1 MPEEDILDM
10 TSITSKT
17 AKAWDVQALRGDF
30 PILARMVNGKP
41 LVYLDNAATTQK
53 PRSVIQSLVDY
64 YENYNANVHRGVH
77 TLSMEATDMTEAA
90 RKKVADFINA
100 EEPETVIWT
109 RNATEGMN
117 IVAHSW
123 ARGHIEP
130 GDEIVTTPMEHH
142 SNLVPWQE
150 IAAERGAVLRFIPLA
165 DDGTLDLSGVDGII
179 TERTKLLAIVHA
191 SNSLGTINPAKL
203 LTEKAHSV
211 GATVLVDGAQSV
223 PHMPVDV
230 QDIGCDF
237 LSFSGHKMM
246 GPTGIGA
253 LYGKRELLEEMEPFL
268 TGGEMVLQV
277 TYEKASWA
285 GLPWKFEA
293 GTPNIADSIGL
304 GAAVDYLTA
313 LGMENV
319 REHEKQITAYALE
332 RFKEIEEVDVF
343 GPQDPELRGGVVSF
357 HNEDVHPHDLGT
369 FLDQQGIAVRTGH
382 HCTMPLMGKLGVP
395 ATARASFYVYNTE
408 QEVDLLVDGV
418 KGALRYFGNGLA

>member
-1 MPEEDILDM
+1 M
-10 TSITSKT
+10 
-17 AKAWDVQALRGDF
+17 DVQALRADF
-30 PILARMVNGKP
+30 PILERVVNGKP

-90 RKKVADFINA
+90 RKRVADFINA
-100 EEPETVIWT
+100 PEPETVIWT

-123 ARGHIEP
+123 GRGNIEP

-150 IAAERGAVLRFIPLA
+150 IASERGASLRFIPLS
-165 DDGTLDLSGVDGII
+165 DDGTLDLSDLDAII
-179 TERTKLLAIVHA
+179 TERTKLLAFTHA

-203 LTEKAHSV
+203 LTEKAHAV

-230 QDIGCDF
+230 EDIGCDF

-253 LYGKRELLEEMEPFL
+253 LYAKRELLEGMEPFL

-277 TYEKASWA
+277 SYEKASWA
-285 GLPWKFEA
+285 DLPWKFEA
-293 GTPNIADSIGL
+293 GTPNIADSIGM
-304 GAAVDYLTA
+304 GAAVDYLSA

-319 REHEKQITAYALE
+319 REHEKRITEYALE

-343 GPQDPELRGGVVSF
+343 GPEDPELRGGVVSF

-382 HCTMPLMGKLGVP
+382 HCTMPLMSKLGVV

-408 QEVDLLVDGV
+408 QEIDALVDGI

>member
-1 MPEEDILDM
+1 MAAM
-10 TSITSKT
+10 TSKT
-17 AKAWDVQALRGDF
+17 VKALDVQALRADF
-30 PILARMVNGKP
+30 PILSRMVNGKP

-100 EEPETVIWT
+100 PEPETVIWT

-123 ARGHIEP
+123 GRAHIEP

-150 IAAERGAVLRFIPLA
+150 IAAESGASLRFIPLS
-165 DDGTLDLSGVDGII
+165 DDGTLDLSDLDAII
-179 TERTKLLAIVHA
+179 TERTKLLAFTHA

-203 LTEKAHSV
+203 LTEKAHMV
-211 GATVLVDGAQSV
+211 GAAVLVDGAQSV

-253 LYGKRELLEEMEPFL
+253 LYAKRELLEEMGPFL

-285 GLPWKFEA
+285 DLPWKFEA
-293 GTPNIADSIGL
+293 GTPNIADSIGM
-304 GAAVDYLTA
+304 GAAVDYLSA

-332 RFKEIEEVDVF
+332 RFMEIEEMDVF
-343 GPQDPELRGGVVSF
+343 GPHDPELRGGVVSF

-382 HCTMPLMGKLGVP
+382 HCTMPLMGKLGVV

-408 QEVDLLVDGV
+408 QEVDALVDGV

>member
-1 MPEEDILDM
+1 M

-123 ARGHIEP
+123 ARAHIEP

-150 IAAERGAVLRFIPLA
+150 IAAERGATLRFIPLA
-165 DDGTLDLSGVDGII
+165 DDGTLDLSDLDAVI
-179 TERTKLLAIVHA
+179 TERTKLVAFTHA

-203 LTEKAHSV
+203 LTHKAHAV

-223 PHMPVDV
+223 PHMPVNV

-304 GAAVDYLTA
+304 GAAVDYLAA

-357 HNEDVHPHDLGT
+357 HNAEVHPHDLGT

-382 HCTMPLMGKLGVP
+382 HCTMPLMGKLGVS

-408 QEVDLLVDGV
+408 QEVDVLVDGV

>member
-1 MPEEDILDM
+1 
-10 TSITSKT
+10 
-17 AKAWDVQALRGDF
+17 
-30 PILARMVNGKP
+30 
-41 LVYLDNAATTQK
+41 
-53 PRSVIQSLVDY
+53 
-64 YENYNANVHRGVH
+64 
-77 TLSMEATDMTEAA
+77 
-90 RKKVADFINA
+90 
-100 EEPETVIWT
+100 
-109 RNATEGMN
+109 MN

-123 ARGHIEP
+123 ARANIGP

-313 LGMENV
+313 LGNG
-319 REHEKQITAYALE
+319 E
-332 RFKEIEEVDVF
+332 R
-343 GPQDPELRGGVVSF
+343 P
-357 HNEDVHPHDLGT
+357 
-369 FLDQQGIAVRTGH
+369 
-382 HCTMPLMGKLGVP
+382 
-395 ATARASFYVYNTE
+395 
-408 QEVDLLVDGV
+408 
-418 KGALRYFGNGLA
+418 GA

>member
-1 MPEEDILDM
+1 MI
-10 TSITSKT
+10 SKT
-17 AKAWDVQALRGDF
+17 AKALDVQALRADF
-30 PILARMVNGKP
+30 PILQRVVNGRP

-100 EEPETVIWT
+100 PEPETVIWT

-123 ARGHIEP
+123 GRGNIEP

-150 IAAERGAVLRFIPLA
+150 VASERGASLRFIPLR
-165 DDGTLDLSGVDGII
+165 DDGTLDLSDLDAII
-179 TERTKLLAIVHA
+179 TERTKLLAFTHA

-203 LTEKAHSV
+203 LTEKAHAV

-230 QDIGCDF
+230 EDIGCDF

-277 TYEKASWA
+277 SYEKASWA
-285 GLPWKFEA
+285 DLPWKFEA
-293 GTPNIADSIGL
+293 GTPNIADSIGM
-304 GAAVDYLTA
+304 GAAVDYLSA

-319 REHEKQITAYALE
+319 REHEKRITEYALE

-343 GPQDPELRGGVVSF
+343 GPEDPELRGGVVSF
-357 HNEDVHPHDLGT
+357 HNDDVHPHDLGT

-382 HCTMPLMGKLGVP
+382 HCTMPLMGKLGVV

-408 QEVDLLVDGV
+408 QEIDALVDGV